1 MISNIYGLLILS
13 LITTA
18 LLTSVQMANT
28 KLNHQNKY
36 PITKEEKIY
45 LRNLGFSEKDF
56 AKLET
61 SLKEIY
67 KYLPKGKHICLNMP
81 DIMYEKIKKKWKKAD
96 KKDVYSIVGRVGGP
110 EDFKRLEK
118 EQIFCWKKH

>member
-28 KLNHQNKY
+28 KLNNQSKF

-56 AKLET
+56 AKLEI

-67 KYLPKGKHICLNMP
+67 K
-81 DIMYEKIKKKWKKAD
+81 
-96 KKDVYSIVGRVGGP
+96 
-110 EDFKRLEK
+110 
-118 EQIFCWKKH
+118 